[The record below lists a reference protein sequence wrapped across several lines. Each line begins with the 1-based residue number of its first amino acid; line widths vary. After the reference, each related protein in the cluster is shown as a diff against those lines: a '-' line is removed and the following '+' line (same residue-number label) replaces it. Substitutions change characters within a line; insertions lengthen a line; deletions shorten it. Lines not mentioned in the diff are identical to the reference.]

1 MRYIQLR
8 YTQDGK
14 MKYSNAE
21 MLQRTEKAVKN
32 KKKLTHITDKSD
44 LSSEDKIKISL
55 CKHFVQFANS
65 KKMKMKEISE
75 LTDIPTTRLSEIT
88 NYKIKNFTV
97 DQLIKNLSV
106 LAKHDRPIKAYLNFL
121 EHAAELP
128 TLKVTETNKL
138 TEKLKEAS
146 RVNFVHA

>member
-1 MRYIQLR
+1 
-8 YTQDGK
+8 
-14 MKYSNAE
+14 MKYSNTE
-21 MLQRTEKAVKN
+21 FLKRIEKAEKN
-32 KKKLTHITDKSD
+32 KKSLTHITDKSD
-44 LSSEDKIKISL
+44 LSSEDKIKLSL

-65 KKMKMKEISE
+65 KKMKMKEISD

-121 EHAAELP
+121 EQAAELP

-138 TEKLKEAS
+138 TEKLKKAS
-146 RVNFVHA
+146 KSSFLHS

>member
-1 MRYIQLR
+1 
-8 YTQDGK
+8 
-14 MKYSNAE
+14 MKYSNTE
-21 MLQRTEKAVKN
+21 FFKRIEKAEKN
-32 KKKLTHITDKSD
+32 KKNLTHITDKSD
-44 LSSEDKIKISL
+44 LSSEDKIKLSL

-65 KKMKMKEISE
+65 KKMKMKEISA

-106 LAKHDRPIKAYLNFL
+106 LAKHDRPLKAYLNFL
-121 EHAAELP
+121 EQAAELP

-138 TEKLKEAS
+138 TARLKKAS
-146 RVNFVHA
+146 KPGFAQS